1 MHARYFS
8 WGVFACVARLDYVI
22 LISPSFTSKSRM
34 CCIATHPGF
43 CKTVTSNI
51 CRLYSSHM
59 TCFVSLPTREWEGD
73 DIGQNLA
80 RLSLRAHQHRRPASR
95 RDPSRIGNRTDGQDV
110 SSWVHTCTSGNDM
123 LYFWPGYVVH
133 KHTKSSTRRTKALQP
148 RCGSS
153 IERERR
159 ASMVS
164 SRGT

>member
-110 SSWVHTCTSGNDM
+110 SSWVHTCTWQRHAVFLAG
-123 LYFWPGYVVH
+123 L
-133 KHTKSSTRRTKALQP
+133 RRTQAHKVEYETHQGTPAPL
-148 RCGSS
+148 
-153 IERERR
+153 REFY
-159 ASMVS
+159 
-164 SRGT
+164 